1 MRIIG
6 AITPERLEILR
17 HADHIVV
24 DEIRRAGLYRT
35 IWQSFAVLPAV
46 RTVGVMGDGR
56 TYEYPIVIRAV
67 TSDDAMTADWARIP
81 YDVLERMASRIINE
95 VPGVNRVAYDITS
108 KPPGT
113 IEWE

>member
-1 MRIIG
+1 M
-6 AITPERLEILR
+6 
-17 HADHIVV
+17 V
-24 DEIRRAGLYRT
+24 DEIRKAGLYRE

-95 VPGVNRVAYDITS
+95 VPGSTGSPTTSRASHPAPSSGNRRVGI
-108 KPPGT
+108 GG
-113 IEWE
+113 EWE